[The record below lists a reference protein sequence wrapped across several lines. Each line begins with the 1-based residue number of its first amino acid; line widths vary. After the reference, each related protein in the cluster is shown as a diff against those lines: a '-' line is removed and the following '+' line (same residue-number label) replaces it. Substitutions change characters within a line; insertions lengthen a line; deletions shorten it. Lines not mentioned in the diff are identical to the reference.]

1 MRDGF
6 TRGYGKTSNRSNTDS
21 QLKEPM
27 PMPSMMARDIPKFES
42 SQSQPIIKLMQTPLL
57 KEYEYVGPNPND
69 FEFLPNY

>member
-1 MRDGF
+1 
-6 TRGYGKTSNRSNTDS
+6 
-21 QLKEPM
+21 
-27 PMPSMMARDIPKFES
+27 MPSMMARDIPKFES